1 MRGWEGSDLR
11 AWLNETFLRQAF
23 TPEEQGRL
31 IKLKIESY
39 GLYDE
44 DWEMVKTE
52 DTVFLLSEEEMTDLD
67 SRVVK
72 ACSQPVDKAMGWWL
86 RDWSIILMAPG

>member
-1 MRGWEGSDLR
+1 
-11 AWLNETFLRQAF
+11 
-23 TPEEQGRL
+23 
-31 IKLKIESY
+31 
-39 GLYDE
+39 
-44 DWEMVKTE
+44 MVKTE